1 MLHNYENRLI
11 YAANK
16 LSANCTRKRQ
26 GVEQLAIDVLLNCA
40 KVSNVSEKS
49 VIICLF
55 YTPFICIVIRLTRK
69 CQRVKFWRAWL
80 WCSNCKLLKRICTL
94 WCGTLSGEA
103 RKSEHLPLTGAFAWV
118 TANWLDVC
126 GSCAYSHMRMRI
138 CNILRHECCF
148 TYFYSYYFIIFFT
161 ADTLPPLTTCKWP
174 HTLLLPLWHDY
185 EKSSALCG
193 N

>member
-1 MLHNYENRLI
+1 MLHNYGNRLI

-126 GSCAYSHMRMRI
+126 GSCAYSHMHAVSRTFTLI
-138 CNILRHECCF
+138 ILLF
-148 TYFYSYYFIIFFT
+148 SS
-161 ADTLPPLTTCKWP
+161 PLTLY
-174 HTLLLPLWHDY
+174 HRLPLVNGHTRCCCRCGMIM
-185 EKSSALCG
+185 KNHLCFAAIKIPLLQ
-193 N
+193 